1 MGVVACYHRS
11 SYHVLLMSLLL
22 VLGFHGRKAQLGD
35 RHGLSEFVDMGKGM
49 GLGFSGVGSVQ

>member
-11 SYHVLLMSLLL
+11 SYHVLLSLLD
-22 VLGFHGRKAQLGD
+22 FRGRKAQLGD
-35 RHGLSEFVDMGKGM
+35 HHGLSDFVDKGKGT